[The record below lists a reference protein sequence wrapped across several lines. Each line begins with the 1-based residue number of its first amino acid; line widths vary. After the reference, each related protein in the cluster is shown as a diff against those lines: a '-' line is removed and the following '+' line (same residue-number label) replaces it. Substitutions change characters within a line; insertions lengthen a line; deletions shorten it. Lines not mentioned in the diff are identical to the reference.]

1 MGRSSSL
8 VDVSLDPSQA
18 VANVDKEGLAEM
30 VAALDALDAQLHQ
43 TRLILGARLK
53 AAELAA
59 DPARMARLAEE
70 VERVKR
76 EPPKPDPPDA
86 LERRLAELRR
96 QR

>member
-1 MGRSSSL
+1 VGA
-8 VDVSLDPSQA
+8 DPTQP
-18 VANVDKEGLAEM
+18 VANLDKEGLAEM

-43 TRLILGARLK
+43 TRLVLAAHLK
-53 AAELAA
+53 AAEIAA
-59 DPARMARLAEE
+59 DPTRMTRLNEE

-86 LERRLAELRR
+86 LEQRLAELRR

>member
-1 MGRSSSL
+1 
-8 VDVSLDPSQA
+8 
-18 VANVDKEGLAEM
+18 M

-43 TRLILGARLK
+43 TRLILGAHLK
-53 AAELAA
+53 AAEIAA
-59 DPARMARLAEE
+59 DAARMTRLAEE

-76 EPPKPDPPDA
+76 EPPKPDPSDA